1 MERGTSIL
9 FYLLF
14 FLGEGKR
21 GIFSSCN
28 GSSSLSYGE
37 KLCTDPPPSRLI
49 RNYVAI
55 HLPLV
60 WWEIMYWSIWR
71 GPFHKRECAR
81 PRLTGALE
89 IKWGM
94 GSRGLIN
101 PKSQTLNPSKAS
113 ATSKPQK
120 LVGLWGWLFLFFQ
133 NFRTMGI
140 KYSWFLI
147 YTHGSQHFQKKKGQI
162 PDFKI
167 SVFMRPGSSLRG
179 FQMIYMNVHV

>member
-1 MERGTSIL
+1 
-9 FYLLF
+9 
-14 FLGEGKR
+14 
-21 GIFSSCN
+21 
-28 GSSSLSYGE
+28 
-37 KLCTDPPPSRLI
+37 
-49 RNYVAI
+49 
-55 HLPLV
+55 
-60 WWEIMYWSIWR
+60 
-71 GPFHKRECAR
+71 
-81 PRLTGALE
+81 
-89 IKWGM
+89 M